1 MCRTDTY
8 QEKEFE
14 LTPGR
19 LIHMLSHQLKR
30 LGPVMGEESGLT
42 PIQGHVLKFILLT
55 SAHRDVYQRD
65 VEEEFQIRKPTAT
78 GILQQLEKKGLI
90 LRESVETDA
99 RLKRILPTEQAV
111 GLRSMILENILQ
123 MNRRLTK
130 DIPQE
135 ELNACMDTLLKM
147 LKNLQAFDQEGR
159 TAKTPKDK
167 IKGED

>member
-1 MCRTDTY
+1 M
-8 QEKEFE
+8 EKDCGAWIN
-14 LTPGR
+14 L
-19 LIHMLSHQLKR
+19 LSHKVRKR
-30 LGPVMGEESGLT
+30 LDATFQDLGITGVQSRVIYYILVHSKEGPV
-42 PIQGHVLKFILLT
+42 F
-55 SAHRDVYQRD
+55 QRD
-65 VEEEFQIRKPTAT
+65 IETVFGFSRSTVT
-78 GILQQLEKKGLI
+78 GLLQGMERSGII

-111 GLRSMILENILQ
+111 GLRGMILENILQ

-130 DIPQE
+130 DIPPE

-159 TAKTPKDK
+159 TAKIPKDK